1 MHSQQKFS
9 DVTKRYLCCF
19 YEILEQMIVNMTNA
33 ELTESLSRNFIEQM
47 IPHHRA
53 AIEMSRNL
61 LQYTTC
67 IPLQEIASNIIKEQT
82 KSIEDMQSVLNPCSE
97 LINSPQD
104 ICLYQRRFELITHTM
119 FTQMKSAC
127 STNDININFM
137 REMIPHHQGAI
148 RMSQNLLRYRI
159 CPQLDRILQ
168 AIIKSQREGVCKM
181 ERLLRHF

>member
-1 MHSQQKFS
+1 
-9 DVTKRYLCCF
+9 
-19 YEILEQMIVNMTNA
+19 MTNA